1 MVRLR
6 HVRFAS
12 AVLVLV
18 VLAGMAMLPASYAL
32 ARQESG
38 EPVTLRVWDQFTENS
53 DIADQIYAG
62 FTATH
67 PNVTIERETFTLEQ
81 LRTTASTA
89 LASGTGP
96 DVIYHD
102 VTPGREFYR
111 SGLVLSLDEYAE
123 EYGWRE
129 RFYPAGLRWTLVDD
143 TLTGLGLEYEFVGV
157 FYNKTRMDEAGLE
170 IPETLEQTLEYCRQA
185 SEAGFIPY
193 VAATGAGWPNYFYF
207 TMPLHNTVG
216 VQQMTD
222 LLFGGQGTWDSP
234 EVVSAIEVFYRQMRD
249 AGCFPENPNAVDFD
263 IGRDLLWAGDALAM
277 PIGTWLIPDVAQFDP
292 EHEYVMSPF
301 PAIDGNPRVY
311 TAGMGSAFFISS
323 QSAHPDVAAE
333 FLDYLFSTSDP
344 DLGRASAVHPAGA
357 GRHGGPGRAAAV
369 PVRARDPDRGRLGR
383 GGDGVGLQHRP
394 PGAPGVQHDDG
405 GRVPGGD
412 GRRKDARAAGGRPAT
427 DLGKP
432 RPVAGGPS
440 RPATG
445 AGRRR
450 PAPWVAARQPGHP
463 GPRRRIPPEASP
475 WPIRCGNVGSC
486 PASPG
491 RGGST
496 GSPTSSCCRP
506 SCCTR
511 SSFSTPSSPPSR

>member
-157 FYNKTRMDEAGLE
+157 FYNKTRMDEAGLQ

-333 FLDYLFSTSDP
+333 FLDYLFSDEATRIWVEQAQYIP
-344 DLGRASAVHPAGA
+344 P
-357 GRHGGPGRAAAV
+357 V
-369 PVRARDPDRGRLGR
+369 PVDTE
-383 GGDGVGLQHRP
+383 GLDVP
-394 PGAPGVQHDDG
+394 PLFQFALETLT
-405 GRVPGGD
+405 
-412 GRRKDARAAGGRPAT
+412 AAGSGEGGT
-427 DLGKP
+427 ELGYNIDLLVPQEFNTMMEDGFQAVMADEKTP
-432 RPVAGGPS
+432 EQQ
-440 RPATG
+440 
-445 AGRRR
+445 
-450 PAPWVAARQPGHP
+450 AADLQQIWENRDQ
-463 GPRRRIPPEASP
+463 
-475 WPIRCGNVGSC
+475 
-486 PASPG
+486 
-491 RGGST
+491 
-496 GSPTSSCCRP
+496 
-506 SCCTR
+506 
-511 SSFSTPSSPPSR
+511 